1 MAFDALATP
10 GTSLEWQ
17 EAPERWKD
25 ACTLG
30 ACLVSYVFDNELPLA
45 GRLCGTRGAQDLQ
58 MRLLP
63 WRPLCEH
70 VLRHGSRAGAPALTT
85 AAELRDY
92 LQAWSAAS
100 KLVRH
105 SLEWRYTPADMC
117 NISRLGAWLGDVV
130 NTERCVR
137 AHTHRSRVQYVV
149 VFNSSYKMLGTLLG
163 LDSGV
168 NSSAN
173 NVGNIFEHLMWLAL
187 EEHRCE
193 WILGVLRC
201 LAVDGTATDSALSLI
216 HI

>member
-1 MAFDALATP
+1 MAFDPRATP

-17 EAPERWKD
+17 RRPEHWRD
-25 ACTLG
+25 ASTLG
-30 ACLVSYVFDNELPLA
+30 ACLASYVFDNQLPLA

-63 WRPLCEH
+63 WRPRCEH

-130 NTERCVR
+130 NTELCVR
-137 AHTHRSRVQYVV
+137 ARTHRSEQGRVDREAAEAPEADGGRRRRRGGRKHRTRRTWVPVV
-149 VFNSSYKMLGTLLG
+149 V
-163 LDSGV
+163 
-168 NSSAN
+168 
-173 NVGNIFEHLMWLAL
+173 
-187 EEHRCE
+187 
-193 WILGVLRC
+193 
-201 LAVDGTATDSALSLI
+201 
-216 HI
+216 